1 MLRPFL
7 VRGRGRRS
15 LRAVARCSC
24 PKMKCYMPSMPLSCG
39 VRTAGDITGPKLV
52 MLVRLGETNEWYIGI
67 VHIMYYMDMYFELW
81 KKHGVH
87 IDIIWHYIALC
98 DGTVYFFRIFSWV
111 TISDPNSTQ
120 HHEEYVYYQRPN
132 IGCLPGKP
140 ACWVVEYDFCPW
152 TAQHDDWSKFDNI
165 LRIGNILGLSG
176 DLYSN
181 GDVFMGRWP
190 IPKYVLYVFFWT
202 KTNDEELEQFT
213 WKRTL

>member
-1 MLRPFL
+1 MSDILE
-7 VRGRGRRS
+7 
-15 LRAVARCSC
+15 SC
-24 PKMKCYMPSMPLSCG
+24 ILCTIWICTLNFG
-39 VRTAGDITGPKLV
+39 
-52 MLVRLGETNEWYIGI
+52 
-67 VHIMYYMDMYFELW
+67 

-190 IPKYVLYVFFWT
+190 IPKYVLYVFFLD
-202 KTNDEELEQFT
+202 KN
-213 WKRTL
+213 KRWRIGTIYVEKDP